1 MGWEAVEQS
10 ASTER
15 ENNYLTPPLHSNTAP
30 QRQHLGVNRGGMY
43 RRGLLEPHQGEAI
56 IVRMKEDR
64 STIMPTLDDMLWD
77 SWGA

>member
-1 MGWEAVEQS
+1 VIG
-10 ASTER
+10 
-15 ENNYLTPPLHSNTAP
+15 H
-30 QRQHLGVNRGGMY
+30 QHLGVNRGGMY

-77 SWGA
+77 SWEGVAG

>member
-1 MGWEAVEQS
+1 MRRQEQVDVIG
-10 ASTER
+10 
-15 ENNYLTPPLHSNTAP
+15 H
-30 QRQHLGVNRGGMY
+30 QHLGVKRGGMY

-77 SWGA
+77 SWEGVAG